1 MVLNL
6 IVTEC
11 GQVKPE
17 LSKLLHQTA
26 PPAEVSV
33 SFAGLRYISLKSLQI
48 RRGLSP
54 GGFGFGA
61 WR

>member
-33 SFAGLRYISLKSLQI
+33 SFAEFLRRTQC
-48 RRGLSP
+48 GM
-54 GGFGFGA
+54 
-61 WR
+61 